1 MRHSDRHTS
10 ANSNSCAVNGDT
22 HSDRH
27 TGADS
32 NSCAVNGDDGTVEH
46 ASAYC
51 DADSVNGDTDSD
63 KHTRSDKH
71 IGTNQYACADSDV
84 CAHKHTDAV
93 ANGYGNALSHDYE
106 YAIADA
112 DPNADQYADTGR
124 PDTDN
129 ATE

>member
-1 MRHSDRHTS
+1 MRHSDRHTG

-32 NSCAVNGDDGTVEH
+32 NSCAVNGDTH
-46 ASAYC
+46 
-51 DADSVNGDTDSD
+51 
-63 KHTRSDKH
+63 SDKH

-84 CAHKHTDAV
+84 CAHEHTDAV

-124 PDTDN
+124 PNPDN